1 MYKII
6 YAVILIL
13 MLPNAAVYA
22 EQKTTP
28 VLKKSSSTDHF
39 LIGYQYSGLM
49 GKGSADNSFDMGSGF
64 ILELS
69 VYDKAIEKQ
78 GFAVAFG
85 TNAYWAKNRVGKS
98 EASTH
103 YYTPFYLDF
112 RKFSLES
119 RAIRPFLSW
128 GTGWGRLHFN
138 KTKGSDNQW
147 LISFG
152 GGVHIPFGKNGDII
166 QAVFKPYLVIGN
178 DVKQTYGIETHIAYG
193 FNL

>member
-13 MLPNAAVYA
+13 MLLNAAVYA
-22 EQKTTP
+22 EQETTP
-28 VLKKSSSTDHF
+28 ALKKSSSTDHF
-39 LIGYQYSGLM
+39 LIGCQYSGLL
-49 GKGSADNSFDMGSGF
+49 GKGSADNKFDMGLGF
-64 ILELS
+64 ILEIS
-69 VYDKAIEKQ
+69 IYDTT
-78 GFAVAFG
+78 GVGLAFG

-103 YYTPFYLDF
+103 YYIPFYVEY

-119 RAIRPFLSW
+119 QAITPFYSF
-128 GTGWGRLHFN
+128 GTGWGRLHFK

-152 GGVHIPFGKNGDII
+152 GGVHIPVGKNDDII
-166 QAVFKPYLVIGN
+166 QAVFKPYIVIGN
-178 DVKQTYGIETHIAYG
+178 DVEQTYGIETHIAYG